1 MKATIRNV
9 AKLAGVAPSTV
20 SHYLNQSAPLSS
32 TTAKNV
38 ERAIATLN
46 YRVNLGARGL
56 RQRKTLSIGLVIPN
70 ITTPFFG
77 EIASVIENMFW
88 EKGYQTLLCISERDV
103 EREFLQV
110 LNLASRQ
117 VDGLLVAYSSEHSKV
132 FEAARTLSIPTVFV
146 DRAVS
151 GQYSVATDN
160 FYGGVLAARHLY
172 ELGHRRIGV
181 LCGEIEIRNVA
192 ERLAGFQA
200 ELAQHGIEIRP
211 EHIVHG
217 RQELQFG
224 LKVSQLF
231 GECCPTA
238 IFATNDIV
246 AVGAWRTLIEA
257 GYRLPEDMSVVGFDD
272 IEISRYLV
280 PPLTT
285 VAQPTREIGARAV
298 KLLLQLIA
306 DRSGAATPVSVLV
319 SPTLKI
325 RGSTALAK
333 TSPGPST

>member
-20 SHYLNQSAPLSS
+20 SHYLNRSAPLSS

-38 ERAIATLN
+38 ESAIATLN

-56 RQRKTLSIGLVIPN
+56 RQRKTLSIGLVMPN
-70 ITTPFFG
+70 ITIPFFG
-77 EIASVIENMFW
+77 EIASIIENMFW

-117 VDGLLVAYSSEHSKV
+117 VDGLLVAYSSEQSKV
-132 FEAARTLSIPTVFV
+132 FEAAKTLSIPTVFV

-151 GQYSVATDN
+151 GQYSIATDN

-200 ELAQHGIEIRP
+200 ELAQHGIEIQ
-211 EHIVHG
+211 HIVHG

-224 LKVSQLF
+224 LKVSQLL
-231 GECCPTA
+231 GENGPTA

-306 DRSGAATPVSVLV
+306 DRNGAATPVSVLV

-325 RGSTALAK
+325 RGSTALAR